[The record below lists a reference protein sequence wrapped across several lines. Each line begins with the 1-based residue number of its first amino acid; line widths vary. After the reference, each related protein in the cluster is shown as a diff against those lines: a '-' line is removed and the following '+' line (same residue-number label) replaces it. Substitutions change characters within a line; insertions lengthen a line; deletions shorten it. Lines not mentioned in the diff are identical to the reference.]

1 MKDDLDYF
9 RELKALEE
17 YRAIGTVEEFKD
29 LKELRTAQKVNVC
42 VHPVYESKSYHC
54 PKCEANI
61 TGMGFD
67 VCVECGQK
75 LDWGD

>member
-1 MKDDLDYF
+1 MKDDLHLH
-9 RELKALEE
+9 RSLKELED
-17 YRAIGTVEEFKD
+17 YRAIGTVEEFKS
-29 LKELRTAQKVNVC
+29 LKQLNRPKKVNVC

-54 PKCEANI
+54 PKCEGNI

-67 VCVECGQK
+67 VCVECGQM